1 MIKQREAELR
11 AAINAGNYSAA
22 DELLIA
28 LRHQVEDSWPVA
40 GAEERQ
46 QIAAR
51 VLNLL
56 EGGAPD
62 RMLAKRAHTQQRLG
76 QITRNMAYSSPGARG
91 RAQLELEA

>member
-51 VLNLL
+51 VLSLL
-56 EGGAPD
+56 RWA
-62 RMLAKRAHTQQRLG
+62 RQTVLSKRAHTQQRLG
-76 QITRNMAYSSPGARG
+76 QITRNMAYSSTGARG
-91 RAQLELEA
+91 RDQLELEA